1 MSGSRFE
8 EKIKAID
15 REIDKF
21 RIRIKDSEDL
31 KSFEGVFDTSTL
43 KTLYHLANRGYID
56 ALGGVISTGKEANV
70 FHAIG
75 CDREIAIKIYRI
87 STSDFRAMQSYIIGD
102 PRFKSVRHDKRSI
115 VFTWTKKELRNL
127 KKARAAGVRVP
138 EPFVTRNNVLLME
151 FIGRDEIPAQQ
162 LRMVPLTPDQA
173 QEIFDTTI
181 DYIRKLYL
189 ENLVHADL
197 SEFNILLN
205 DYEVVFIDMGQSVTL
220 DHPNAMEFLM
230 RDIRNVVRFFKSRGV
245 EIDEDA
251 VAGTILK

>member
-21 RIRIKDSEDL
+21 RIRIKDSNDL

-138 EPFVTRNNVLLME
+138 EPFVSRNNVLLME

-162 LRMVPLTPDQA
+162 LRAVPLTPDQA

-230 RDIRNVVRFFKSRGV
+230 RDIRNVVRFFRSRGV

-251 VAGTILK
+251 VSDMILK

>member
-1 MSGSRFE
+1 MSGSRLE
-8 EKIKAID
+8 EKIKTID

-70 FHAIG
+70 FHALG
-75 CDREIAIKIYRI
+75 CGREIAIKIYRI
-87 STSDFRAMQSYIIGD
+87 AASDFRAMQSYIIGD

-115 VFTWTKKELRNL
+115 VFAWTKKELRNL

-138 EPFVTRNNVLLME
+138 EPFVSRNNVLLME
-151 FIGRDEIPAQQ
+151 FIGKDEIPAQQ

-181 DYIRKLYL
+181 DYIRRLYL

-220 DHPNAMEFLM
+220 DHPNAREFLM
-230 RDIRNVVRFFKSRGV
+230 RDIRNVVRFFRSRGV

-251 VAGTILK
+251 VSGMILK